1 MIYFILP
8 TTEVCDFAE
17 DTTFHVYNIDL
28 NNLIKRLAHDGFSA
42 MVWNGLNGLKP
53 ITWNSAKKNV
63 TFKFRGI
70 SVKMFGLKWGMKK
83 LGKVQNKNYL
93 EAK

>member
-1 MIYFILP
+1 MIYSILP

-28 NNLIKRLAHDGFSA
+28 NNLIKRLALDAFSA

-63 TFKFRGI
+63 TFKIRGI
-70 SVKMFGLKWGMKK
+70 NVKMFGLKWGMKK
-83 LGKVQNKNYL
+83 LGKVQNKNDL